1 MLIGCFSLIV
11 LVFLIG
17 GCAVFVFSGDDE
29 PSNEKVEEKAS
40 ETKKETKMT
49 DEAFGAAF
57 GEIVTNP
64 SNGVGPLGEY
74 MGDVSIAASNQD
86 FNSLFAIS
94 NKARSESQDLRL
106 EVVNFKNDNKGK
118 FTKKQAKIVDSF
130 LDAMETYT
138 EAMRSVATGVKEQD
152 ASRMEEGAAQ
162 ILEFN
167 EKFEHFNE
175 LSTEFLGQFE

>member
-1 MLIGCFSLIV
+1 
-11 LVFLIG
+11 
-17 GCAVFVFSGDDE
+17 
-29 PSNEKVEEKAS
+29 
-40 ETKKETKMT
+40 MT

-57 GEIVTNP
+57 GEIITNP
-64 SNGVGPLGEY
+64 TNGVAPLGEY
-74 MGDVSIAASNQD
+74 MNDVSVAASNQD

-138 EAMRSVATGVKEQD
+138 EAMRSVATGVREQD
-152 ASRMEEGAAQ
+152 AARMEKGAEQ

-167 EKFEHFNE
+167 EKIEHFNE
-175 LSTEFLGQFE
+175 LSTKFLGQFE